1 MSHASRKYLLSLL
14 VFGSNGIVASQIS
27 LPSWQIVL
35 LRTLLG
41 GALLALLVLGAR
53 KRPAFLDHPRDA
65 ARLAASGAALGVGWI
80 FLFEAYRLIGV
91 GIASLAYYCGPVIVM
106 ALSPT
111 LFHERLTAA
120 KLLGFAA
127 VVCGAFLVV
136 AQGQGAAPSP
146 LGLVCGGMSAVMYAV
161 MVICSKRASDAI
173 VGIAAAAIQLVASFA
188 AVAVFALVAHGS
200 ELAVPLSANWPAILC
215 LGLVNTGL
223 GCYLYFSAMGQLP
236 VQRVSVWGYLEPLS
250 AVILSALILGEALTP
265 ANVAGT
271 AFILGGAIFCEVA
284 GGRPRKVRVGR
295 RLAGSRSAGNLAA

>member
-65 ARLAASGAALGVGWI
+65 ARLAASGAALGVGWV
-80 FLFEAYRLIGV
+80 FLFEAYQLIGV

-173 VGIAAAAIQLVASFA
+173 VGIEASAIQLVASFA

-271 AFILGGAIFCEVA
+271 AFILGGAIFCEVT

>member
-106 ALSPT
+106 ALSPA

-146 LGLVCGGMSAVMYAV
+146 LGFVCGGMSAVMYAV

-173 VGIAAAAIQLVASFA
+173 VGIEASAIQLVASFA

-271 AFILGGAIFCEVA
+271 AFILGGAIFCEVT

>member
-53 KRPAFLDHPRDA
+53 KRPAFLDHPCDA

-173 VGIAAAAIQLVASFA
+173 VGIEASAIQLVASFA

-284 GGRPRKVRVGR
+284 GGQPRKVRVGR
-295 RLAGSRSAGNLAA
+295 RLADSRSAGNLAA

>member
-80 FLFEAYRLIGV
+80 FLFEAYQLIGV

-106 ALSPT
+106 ALSPA

-161 MVICSKRASDAI
+161 MVIYSKRASDAI
-173 VGIAAAAIQLVASFA
+173 VGIEASAIQLVASFA

-250 AVILSALILGEALTP
+250 AVILSALILGEELTP

>member
-106 ALSPT
+106 ALSPA

-146 LGLVCGGMSAVMYAV
+146 LGFVCGGMSAVMYAV

-173 VGIAAAAIQLVASFA
+173 VGIEASAIQLVASFA

-295 RLAGSRSAGNLAA
+295 CLAGSRSAGNLAA

>member
-106 ALSPT
+106 ALSPA

-146 LGLVCGGMSAVMYAV
+146 LGFVCGGMSAVMYAV

-173 VGIAAAAIQLVASFA
+173 VGIEASAIQLVASFA

-265 ANVAGT
+265 ANVADT

-295 RLAGSRSAGNLAA
+295 RLAGSRSTGNLAA

>member
-1 MSHASRKYLLSLL
+1 MSRASRKYLLSLL
-14 VFGSNGIVASQIS
+14 VFGSNGIIASQIS

-41 GALLALLVLGAR
+41 GTLLALIVLGTR

-65 ARLAASGAALGVGWI
+65 AYLAASGAALGVGWI
-80 FLFEAYRLIGV
+80 FLFEAYKLIGV

-106 ALSPT
+106 ALSPV
-111 LFHERLTAA
+111 LFHERLTPA

-127 VVCGAFLVV
+127 VICGAFLVV
-136 AQGQGAAPSP
+136 AQGKGVALSP
-146 LGLVCGGMSAVMYAV
+146 WGLVCGGMSAVMYAV
-161 MVICSKRASDAI
+161 MVICSKRASNAV
-173 VGIAAAAIQLVASFA
+173 VGIEASAIQLVASFA

-271 AFILGGAIFCEVA
+271 VFILGGAIFCEVA
-284 GGRPRKVRVGR
+284 GKRRGAEKTSR